1 MVDSYV
7 IFITENDVIGKGLP
21 MYHINRV
28 IEETGEKFVDGSH
41 NIYVNGS
48 YKNNDDPVGKLMHDF
63 RCIVPDDMN
72 YPLLAQNIRYFKEE
86 GGQARMCKAVE
97 EYGLE
102 NFAEG
107 KEEGREEGRTEGVLT
122 TLIGLVRDGI
132 LSIKDA
138 ALRANMSESAFKD
151 AMERFSGT
159 M

>member
-1 MVDSYV
+1 
-7 IFITENDVIGKGLP
+7 
-21 MYHINRV
+21 
-28 IEETGEKFVDGSH
+28 
-41 NIYVNGS
+41 
-48 YKNNDDPVGKLMHDF
+48 
-63 RCIVPDDMN
+63 
-72 YPLLAQNIRYFKEE
+72 
-86 GGQARMCKAVE
+86 MCKAVE

-138 ALRANMSESAFKD
+138 ALRANMSESAFKN
-151 AMERFSGT
+151 AMERLSGA

>member
-1 MVDSYV
+1 
-7 IFITENDVIGKGLP
+7 
-21 MYHINRV
+21 
-28 IEETGEKFVDGSH
+28 
-41 NIYVNGS
+41 
-48 YKNNDDPVGKLMHDF
+48 
-63 RCIVPDDMN
+63 
-72 YPLLAQNIRYFKEE
+72 
-86 GGQARMCKAVE
+86 MCKAVE

-107 KEEGREEGRTEGVLT
+107 KEEGVLT

-132 LSIKDA
+132 LSIKAA